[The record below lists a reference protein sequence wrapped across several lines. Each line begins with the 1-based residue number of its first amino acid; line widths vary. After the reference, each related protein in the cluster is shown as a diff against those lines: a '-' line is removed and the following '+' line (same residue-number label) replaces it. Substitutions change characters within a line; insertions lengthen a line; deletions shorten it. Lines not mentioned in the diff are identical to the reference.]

1 MHFVLFKSYKFIQDL
16 INIADCLCK
25 EFTEKNN
32 ISIEE
37 TILTSIVE
45 YGIIVYQYIHNV
57 SNNFSN
63 RYDGSEMY
71 REK

>member
-37 TILTSIVE
+37 TILTSPIQKLLTHSSKSVTKLTDRKIRW
-45 YGIIVYQYIHNV
+45 II
-57 SNNFSN
+57 
-63 RYDGSEMY
+63 
-71 REK
+71 